1 MDIILIRHGET
12 EANIN
17 KVFSPFDVKLSSR
30 GKEQI
35 LKSKEYIHSL
45 DFNKVYVS
53 PLNRAIDTMK
63 LLDLNGEIENR
74 IREIDF
80 GILEGK
86 SYVEANG
93 EYPVETEKWAND
105 PMNYAVPRGETLISA
120 YKRIE
125 EFLCEL
131 IKKDENVILICHEG
145 IIKLALCFVFDNPEY
160 FFRFKAE
167 NVSISSITI
176 EQGHKYI
183 SKMNHILY

>member
-12 EANIN
+12 EANI
-17 KVFSPFDVKLSSR
+17 KKIFSPLDVKLSPY

-35 LKSKEYIHSL
+35 LKSKEYVQAL
-45 DFNKVYVS
+45 DFDKVYVS
-53 PLNRAIDTMK
+53 PLDRAIDTMK
-63 LLDLNGEIENR
+63 LLGLDGQIEDR
-74 IREIDF
+74 IREVGF

-105 PMNYAVPRGETLISA
+105 PMNYAVPGGETLINT
-120 YKRIE
+120 YKRVE

-131 IKKDENVILICHEG
+131 IKKDENAILICHEG

-167 NVSISSITI
+167 NLSISSITI
-176 EQGHKYI
+176 EEEHKYI